1 VITLFL
7 CIHHLAPATGFYV
20 TGPPNGDNFAVGAL
34 YLVAHT
40 VLLAVSKHIKRAVYD
55 GVAAEY
61 ITHFKF

>member
-1 VITLFL
+1 
-7 CIHHLAPATGFYV
+7 
-20 TGPPNGDNFAVGAL
+20 VGAL

-61 ITHFKF
+61 ITDFKL